1 MGRKEEHCLASST
14 TSIFSRILCPVDLDH
29 SFKALDFAIR
39 IARQNGARIYVLYVA
54 AIPIGAT
61 ELSSTADKEPFWE
74 STARRRLELVAEE
87 KLVGVANGYD
97 LITRSGEPAAGIT
110 AAQAE
115 IGADLIVMSTHG
127 RTGISHFFLGSVA
140 ERVVRE
146 ASCPVLTIR
155 PE

>member
-1 MGRKEEHCLASST
+1 MAAPTAG
-14 TSIFSRILCPVDLDH
+14 IFGKILCPVDLGH

-39 IARQNGARIYVLYVA
+39 LAQQNGARLYVLYVA

-61 ELSSTADKEPFWE
+61 ELTSTADKEPFWE
-74 STARRRLELVAEE
+74 VTARKRLEMMAEE
-87 KLVGVANGYD
+87 KLVGITDDYE
-97 LITRSGEPAAGIT
+97 LITRSGEPAAGILM
-110 AAQAE
+110 AQAE
-115 IGADLIVMSTHG
+115 IGADLIVMATHG

-146 ASCPVLTIR
+146 SPRPVLTIR